1 MSAYLDFLDKMAD
14 KYGVPRDE
22 ARAIYE
28 NETRSGRIVNRS
40 PAGAI
45 GHMQLMPGTAKELG
59 VDPNDP
65 YQNIEG
71 GVRYYAQQRK
81 RFGDPALAAAA
92 YNAGPGRVG
101 RLGRVPA
108 IPETQDYVS
117 RFMRQIGRGQT
128 APTSA
133 ISSTE
138 TQGTTPMQPTTGG
151 LTAATQQPEQQP
163 QDDLLQLQQELIN
176 WPAKRE
182 ALRKQQFE
190 QGKKNIAE
198 MYAGPSQSQQL
209 FALSQALLAPRKF
222 KGLAGTLSNVTSAL
236 GDISKARKTAE
247 RQRAEALARLQ
258 ESYQTGQFD
267 DESEALKLRYQVAKE
282 RAEAGKPSR
291 GTWSESEGKFVSPDV
306 PSATKRTAVVDGFK
320 VRQYTD
326 GTLRLNN
333 PDGSQ
338 SVYDINGKKLGDIPA
353 GGAR

>member
-14 KYGVPRDE
+14 KYGVSRDE

-133 ISSTE
+133 TMPPP

-151 LTAATQQPEQQP
+151 LTAATQQPQQP
-163 QDDLLQLQQELIN
+163 QTQDDLLQLQQELIN
-176 WPAKRE
+176 RPAKLA

-190 QGKKNIAE
+190 
-198 MYAGPSQSQQL
+198 
-209 FALSQALLAPRKF
+209 
-222 KGLAGTLSNVTSAL
+222 
-236 GDISKARKTAE
+236 
-247 RQRAEALARLQ
+247 
-258 ESYQTGQFD
+258 
-267 DESEALKLRYQVAKE
+267 
-282 RAEAGKPSR
+282 
-291 GTWSESEGKFVSPDV
+291 
-306 PSATKRTAVVDGFK
+306 
-320 VRQYTD
+320 
-326 GTLRLNN
+326 
-333 PDGSQ
+333 
-338 SVYDINGKKLGDIPA
+338 
-353 GGAR
+353 